1 LHIISSLPLASSLAS
16 QLFNTTSTTS
26 TKIIQPC
33 STTTPAIAVAPA
45 AQHSRRPAAQHEPT
59 IIRTNEICRLWTYDR
74 LTTSPTDDRQHRRRP
89 TTFRIST
96 PRQPTRNETL
106 SRRSSN
112 RCPPRAAD
120 RDTRYRTSSLDTGL
134 GHSILDFNTRILGFD
149 TRYWTSTP
157 LSHILD
163 SGLQH
168 PSWHSSG
175 GERSSDPECA

>member
-120 RDTRYRTSSLDTGL
+120 RDTRYR
-134 GHSILDFNTRILGFD
+134 HSIPNARPRRPILDFNIPF
-149 TRYWTSTP
+149 WTWTP
-157 LSHILD
+157 PF
-163 SGLQH
+163 GTNQH
-168 PSWHSSG
+168 PHFATSPFGTPPLGISS
-175 GERSSDPECA
+175 GERSSDPQCA